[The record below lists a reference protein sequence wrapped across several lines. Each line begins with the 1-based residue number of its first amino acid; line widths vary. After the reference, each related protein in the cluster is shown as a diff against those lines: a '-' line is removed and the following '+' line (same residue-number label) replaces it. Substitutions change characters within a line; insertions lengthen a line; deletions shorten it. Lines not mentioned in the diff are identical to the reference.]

1 MVIRVREHMAN
12 MISLCA
18 VSPAAA
24 AAAAV
29 CYTGVTEEF
38 PVRTGPRRVA
48 LTRGRRAAAQLN
60 RGGEVVP
67 LLWGVLAASAPE
79 CVGRNRFA
87 TGPPKNR

>member
-1 MVIRVREHMAN
+1 MAN

-29 CYTGVTEEF
+29 CDTGVTEEF
-38 PVRTGPRRVA
+38 PVRTESRRVA
-48 LTRGRRAAAQLN
+48 PTRGRRAAAQLN
-60 RGGEVVP
+60 RGGEVVVP
-67 LLWGVLAASAPE
+67 LLWGILAASAPE

-87 TGPPKNR
+87 TDWVHRRIDDVVV